1 MVAQQASRK
10 DVSARRSKASR
21 RGGKQNSSRNAA
33 QLAQKLRARGTSG
46 SWAQPG
52 GRPGPPR
59 KLKKSRLSV
68 TVVDDPTKAAEHRAE
83 QERRQR
89 SARVRKRQ
97 EARATQE
104 ADHDEAQQAAEEQ
117 QLQRSAKVRRSSS
130 KEKAVNQDGAE
141 QHRQGDSERRK
152 SKPPQHNAASSTA
165 FSAVSQP
172 DFDSVSD
179 GEDSFSAFMFD
190 EDGDELLYHRYGL
203 RRRRRR
209 LQHRRRR

>member
-1 MVAQQASRK
+1 MVAQQGSRK

-117 QLQRSAKVRRSSS
+117 QLQRSAKVRRGSS
-130 KEKAVNQDGAE
+130 KKKAVNQDGAE
-141 QHRQGDSERRK
+141 QHHQGE
-152 SKPPQHNAASSTA
+152 
-165 FSAVSQP
+165 V
-172 DFDSVSD
+172 V
-179 GEDSFSAFMFD
+179 
-190 EDGDELLYHRYGL
+190 
-203 RRRRRR
+203 
-209 LQHRRRR
+209 

>member
-1 MVAQQASRK
+1 MLKDEGLTVLESSYTISGDYDMVATASRK

-21 RGGKQNSSRNAA
+21 RGGKQNSGRNAA
-33 QLAQKLRARGTSG
+33 QLAQKLRARGTTG

-130 KEKAVNQDGAE
+130 KKKAGRNTCT
-141 QHRQGDSERRK
+141 SC
-152 SKPPQHNAASSTA
+152 TA
-165 FSAVSQP
+165 LQ
-172 DFDSVSD
+172 
-179 GEDSFSAFMFD
+179 
-190 EDGDELLYHRYGL
+190 LY
-203 RRRRRR
+203 
-209 LQHRRRR
+209 

>member
-1 MVAQQASRK
+1 MVATASRK
-10 DVSARRSKASR
+10 DVSARRSKANR
-21 RGGKQNSSRNAA
+21 RGGKQNSGRNAA

-68 TVVDDPTKAAEHRAE
+68 TVVDDPTKAAEQRAE
-83 QERRQR
+83 QERQQR
-89 SARVRKRQ
+89 SDRVRKRR
-97 EARATQE
+97 EARAAQE
-104 ADHDEAQQAAEEQ
+104 AAHDEAQQAAEEQ
-117 QLQRSAKVRRSSS
+117 QLQRSAKVRRGSS
-130 KEKAVNQDGAE
+130 KKKAANQDGAE
-141 QHRQGDSERRK
+141 QHHQGESERRK

-179 GEDSFSAFMFD
+179 GALMKAALKELQS
-190 EDGDELLYHRYGL
+190 DGVSE
-203 RRRRRR
+203 
-209 LQHRRRR
+209 